1 MYKRQGDAGQNEL
14 VGLIGSIGCL
24 NGLGSVGSV
33 VALTVDCLLYTS
45 KILPTAITSLPASFS
60 RSSMVARG
68 GFRLR
73 SWRLVV
79 R

>member
-1 MYKRQGDAGQNEL
+1 MPL
-14 VGLIGSIGCL
+14 VLPVVLIF
-24 NGLGSVGSV
+24 SVTPSPSKI
-33 VALTVDCLLYTS
+33 S
-45 KILPTAITSLPASFS
+45 KILPTAMTSLPAFFS